1 MSQRQENTQYNQQA
15 TKAIQLLKEYHTDP
29 SSLMIRLQKSPLM
42 TESFLDNNTQ
52 TRWNF
57 MVRRRSRLFL
67 LAKPED
73 SLHYVDIH
81 AMSTK

>member
-1 MSQRQENTQYNQQA
+1 MSQRQENTHQVK
-15 TKAIQLLKEYHTDP
+15 KALQLLREYHTDP
-29 SSLMIRLQKSPLM
+29 SSLMIRLQRSPSLM
-42 TESFLDNNTQ
+42 ESFLDESTQ

-73 SLHYVDIH
+73 SFHYVDIH
-81 AMSTK
+81 VMSTK